1 MKKNSKT
8 QLSDE
13 LSILLDSIQGI
24 SWTTDSE
31 TISKFSKDLFYSSKK
46 SDVIIQPRG
55 TNEIIRVIEAIQSSK
70 FKIAVRGGGLS
81 YSAGYLAERENT
93 VLLDMRLCDQIIQI
107 NADDMFAIVGAG
119 TTWKKLDEALQPYGM
134 RAAFWGT
141 GSGLHATV
149 GGSLSQN
156 AINYGS
162 GKYGTAAENVTGLK
176 IILANGK
183 EIRTGSW
190 ADKTNMRPFNRY
202 YGPDLTGLFL
212 GDNGAFGVKAEI
224 ALPLILRP
232 AATAFIAFAFESMT
246 DFSAALAEVGRN
258 GVISE
263 CFGFDQSF
271 LAERSVSGG
280 FAEGLDAMRG
290 RLLHEFRT
298 GLKKSGDSRSALEI
312 NGLRPFTAHMSV
324 DCRDKFELQ
333 GSMALINQICS
344 KHRGVSID
352 GELMKAIRESPFPA
366 PEMLLGAQGERWVP
380 MHGLIPFSLFK
391 DLLVE
396 IENFFKL
403 REVQLKKDK
412 MSWSHV
418 SNLIGNSKVLVE
430 VNLYWRDAI
439 PDTFEDF
446 LDEEF
451 IMRHIY
457 HPHNS
462 DVYER
467 VRLLRSELINLFK
480 KFGSTHLQIGKT
492 YPYLATRMENVSEL
506 ILKLKAQLDPAHRI
520 NSGVLGID

>member
-8 QLSDE
+8 QRSDE

-298 GLKKSGDSRSALEI
+298 GLKKSGDSRSVLEI
-312 NGLRPFTAHMSV
+312 NGLRPFTAHMSL

-462 DVYER
+462 DCCDR
-467 VRLLRSELINLFK
+467 N
-480 KFGSTHLQIGKT
+480 
-492 YPYLATRMENVSEL
+492 
-506 ILKLKAQLDPAHRI
+506 
-520 NSGVLGID
+520 